1 MSFSY
6 FDAINYMEQL
16 PCFNS
21 QKCDLN
27 LHSYRDLIIKPLV
40 ELCHKHPYDFN
51 FTYSVGTTKL
61 VLFFDDANFVVKIPL
76 RGYNTNADF
85 LFAGGA
91 GSTWNYC
98 GVEAELYTKAK
109 AENISQF
116 FAETYLL
123 AEIGESK
130 YPIYVQ
136 EKVNDFWDYYYYTPI
151 ACPAKNAKEINEI
164 CTKLQ
169 LDTLLRREWLN
180 DVLKKSNKNILTKFL
195 FFVKE
200 NSINDLHEDNIGWTM
215 SGMPVLFDFSG
226 FSE

>member
-27 LHSYRDLIIKPLV
+27 LHSYRNLIIKPLV
-40 ELCHKHPYDFN
+40 ELCHKHPCDFN

-85 LFAGGA
+85 LFAGGT
-91 GSTWNYC
+91 GPTWNYC
-98 GVEAELYTKAK
+98 SVEAELYTKAK

-116 FAETYLL
+116 FAETYFL

-130 YPIYVQ
+130 YPIY
-136 EKVNDFWDYYYYTPI
+136 I
-151 ACPAKNAKEINEI
+151 
-164 CTKLQ
+164 
-169 LDTLLRREWLN
+169 
-180 DVLKKSNKNILTKFL
+180 
-195 FFVKE
+195 
-200 NSINDLHEDNIGWTM
+200 
-215 SGMPVLFDFSG
+215 
-226 FSE
+226 